1 MRKTKPPVG
10 WEHVKNCFLVPNEL
24 LDFDLPGGSIAV
36 YIFLLR
42 HADRRTGQ
50 CHPSTATMAKN
61 LHYCRNTVASYVRL
75 LEERGLIVTEH
86 TKIITKNGIKKNGSL
101 LYTIIP
107 LQEVMEQHYEQQ
119 FNALERTTE
128 RRKAQAKLAE
138 QLSAQKRSVLFPHSV
153 ITVDQNRE
161 AYQCGER
168 KNNGITQPS
177 GAATPRNS
185 DAHERIAVPQAFCV
199 LREHPR
205 PRPKSGKVCCSD
217 TRPRRGSEPRK
228 TVRG

>member
-10 WEHVKNCFLVPNEL
+10 WEHVKNCFPVPNEL

-101 LYTIIP
+101 LYT
-107 LQEVMEQHYEQQ
+107 LVSMHE
-119 FNALERTTE
+119 
-128 RRKAQAKLAE
+128 
-138 QLSAQKRSVLFPHSV
+138 
-153 ITVDQNRE
+153 
-161 AYQCGER
+161 
-168 KNNGITQPS
+168 ITQ
-177 GAATPRNS
+177 AYYDRQFEKAELATMQQKAKAKAEKLGIEFIPAGDGQS
-185 DAHERIAVPQAFCV
+185 A
-199 LREHPR
+199 
-205 PRPKSGKVCCSD
+205 
-217 TRPRRGSEPRK
+217 
-228 TVRG
+228 